1 MKEKSEKDLKDKENK
16 KAEKEKMKKEK
27 KENKTNKE
35 KKPNKFMQIVKKRW
49 LINGTKTTILVLV
62 ILAVFFAINILMQQL
77 ELTPLDFSAEKL
89 YTLTDESKEKVKDI
103 NKQVDVYFVGYSED
117 DSTLD
122 LAKQYHKA
130 NEKINVEAVSVDSRP
145 DLAEKYGIQSGDV
158 SIIVECGEKFK
169 VLSTSDLVSYDIN
182 TYESYSVAEEKL
194 TASIMQISTDD
205 VPKVYFL
212 TGYSDFTLS
221 YAMQYLNK

>member
-1 MKEKSEKDLKDKENK
+1 MESVVKIFFIDIIIKVS
-16 KAEKEKMKKEK
+16 

-103 NKQVDVYFVGYSED
+103 NKQED
-117 DSTLD
+117 
-122 LAKQYHKA
+122 H
-130 NEKINVEAVSVDSRP
+130 IH
-145 DLAEKYGIQSGDV
+145 
-158 SIIVECGEKFK
+158 C
-169 VLSTSDLVSYDIN
+169 
-182 TYESYSVAEEKL
+182 
-194 TASIMQISTDD
+194 
-205 VPKVYFL
+205 
-212 TGYSDFTLS
+212 
-221 YAMQYLNK
+221 